1 MLSLGKIQKM
11 HRVRFVELVAAGLLE
26 FYSLPNTAALQK
38 CDMVHS
44 HGTGFPIA
52 SPFFCWISSP
62 VVLNGDIKSE
72 IHCLYCMDKVVLH
85 LTQAVKKCDQQW

>member
-1 MLSLGKIQKM
+1 MLILGKIQKM
-11 HRVRFVELVAAGLLE
+11 YRVRFVELVAAGLLE

-52 SPFFCWISSP
+52 SPFFC
-62 VVLNGDIKSE
+62 
-72 IHCLYCMDKVVLH
+72 
-85 LTQAVKKCDQQW
+85 